1 MASPLKFTVFSACVL
16 VLFVVVTAQYGNGG
30 NYGSDMPKD
39 MPMGPAP
46 HSNAS
51 LTYPA
56 IITILFPF
64 MLAFLAAKERI

>member
-16 VLFVVVTAQYGNGG
+16 VLCVVVAAQYDGPGN
-30 NYGSDMPKD
+30 GSDMPKD

-51 LTYPA
+51 LTCPA
-56 IITILFPF
+56 IITILLPF